1 MQQRYFQ
8 GVIFCLVA
16 TLSWGGM
23 FPVMTSALT
32 RMDPFTFTALRYT
45 IAGLAFLL
53 LLLYKE
59 GPSALSLKGERF
71 VLVWALGTSG
81 FAGFG
86 FLVFWGQQLVGR
98 TGALSASI
106 MMATMPLLGL
116 LVNWAIRKVRP
127 PTFSFL
133 FIAMSFSG
141 VVLVITKGH
150 ISHLLVAPE
159 HYSAYGLLILG
170 ALCWVIYTVGASLF
184 PTWSPYRYTALTT
197 LLGLTSIYVI
207 DGVLIGS
214 RAIQLP
220 SVSTVISLVPQLIYM
235 ALVAGF
241 LGVLSWNMGNKIIT
255 TLNGVLFM
263 DVVPITAFTISALM
277 GVIPAR
283 AQVAGATLTA
293 IALVFNNLY
302 LRRAASKGGAV
313 QTASPARAIAQ
324 RQE

>member
-1 MQQRYFQ
+1 MQNRYFQ
-8 GVIFCLVA
+8 GVVFCLVA

-23 FPVMTSALT
+23 FPVMTSALA
-32 RMDPFTFTALRYT
+32 RIDPFTFTALRYT
-45 IAGLAFLL
+45 IAGFAFLA

-59 GPSALSLKGERF
+59 GRSALSLKGERAA
-71 VLVWALGTSG
+71 LVWVLGTSG

-86 FLVFWGQQLVGR
+86 FLVFWGQQLVGK

-116 LVNWAIRKVRP
+116 LVNWAIRRVRP
-127 PTFSFL
+127 PAFSFL

-141 VVLVITKGH
+141 VVLVVTKGN
-150 ISHLLVAPE
+150 ISHLLSAPE

-197 LLGLTSIYVI
+197 LLGLTSVYAI
-207 DGVLIGS
+207 DGVLIGLHYVQ
-214 RAIQLP
+214 IP
-220 SVSTVISLVPQLIYM
+220 SESAVISIVPQLLYM

-263 DVVPITAFTISALM
+263 DVVPITAFTVSAIM
-277 GVIPAR
+277 GVVPVR
-283 AQVAGATLTA
+283 AQVVGATLTA
-293 IALVFNNLY
+293 IALVLNNLY
-302 LRRAASKGGAV
+302 LRRAASKGRAV
-313 QTASPARAIAQ
+313 QKVPIAAPITQ